1 MVAVSG
7 GGPEPVPA
15 LAAEVPATTIDDGRR
30 RGSSIDVV
38 VVRRRDGSLACT
50 AFVVRF
56 EPPTTERLSR
66 GLSAAYASLERGVAR
81 LRSDDRPLRDG
92 FDEDGDDLCDD
103 DAADGDARPVRVAV
117 NGAAVD
123 CDLVAGADGR
133 CRFAGGS
140 RPGAAA
146 LERWGL
152 RPGSNALTFEFG
164 RQVAEA
170 RAFLWDAGDR
180 VVVCDVDG
188 TITASDVRGF
198 LDSTMSAAP
207 SFAHGGVCAFL
218 GGVVAPRARV
228 LYLTSRPVA
237 LAASTRAFLAS
248 LRQGRDGLPD
258 GPLVTSGEGLLGA
271 VYAEVVAKTPD
282 VFKTRAL
289 LDLAAAFGGDPGAS
303 PVVLGFGPRGTQT
316 ASRVEDSSSTT
327 GFGNRDTDARAYA
340 RAGVADDRNF
350 SIDARSRLTSRCG
363 TLGFAGYDD
372 AGLARAVAPRSVA
385 GPPAAAPARL
395 ARARGARPPRPD
407 LAGFLSGALG
417 GNDGAVDIYVQEKA
431 RPRRARVA
439 AAEPP
444 LAAAQARG
452 RGRELASAWQP
463 PAWWAAA
470 TAPLAAPL
478 GIERN
483 DGVRLR
489 LGKESDADAIRALWA
504 ENDETRVAGPHSL
517 APAWSAA
524 GIKRAFAPR
533 REAGAFRATSVVAY
547 DWSNLP
553 PALVGFAAANSP
565 DEPYNRE
572 AVGLPWR
579 NAAPPGF
586 DPTAFVGPVCVAA
599 PKRGSGL
606 FRDLYAGLFADLAPE
621 RAAVTVIDA
630 RNAPSLRAHE
640 KVPGCERRGAFDAGG
655 REWVVFSFDLDAARR
670 GLAPPP
676 P

>member
-15 LAAEVPATTIDDGRR
+15 LAAEIPAAAVDDGRR

-56 EPPTTERLSR
+56 EPPTSERLSR

-92 FDEDGDDLCDD
+92 FDEDGDD

-289 LDLAAAFGGDPGAS
+289 LDVAAAFGSDPGAS
-303 PVVLGFGPRGTQT
+303 PVLVGFGDRHTH
-316 ASRVEDSSSTT
+316 
-327 GFGNRDTDARAYA
+327 ARAHA

-372 AGLARAVAPRSVA
+372 AGLARAVAAALRSPGLPPLPRPVWR
-385 GPPAAAPARL
+385 GARS
-395 ARARGARPPRPD
+395 ARPPRPD

-431 RPRRARVA
+431 RP
-439 AAEPP
+439 
-444 LAAAQARG
+444 
-452 RGRELASAWQP
+452 
-463 PAWWAAA
+463 
-470 TAPLAAPL
+470 
-478 GIERN
+478 
-483 DGVRLR
+483 
-489 LGKESDADAIRALWA
+489 
-504 ENDETRVAGPHSL
+504 
-517 APAWSAA
+517 
-524 GIKRAFAPR
+524 
-533 REAGAFRATSVVAY
+533 
-547 DWSNLP
+547 
-553 PALVGFAAANSP
+553 
-565 DEPYNRE
+565 
-572 AVGLPWR
+572 
-579 NAAPPGF
+579 
-586 DPTAFVGPVCVAA
+586 
-599 PKRGSGL
+599 
-606 FRDLYAGLFADLAPE
+606 
-621 RAAVTVIDA
+621 
-630 RNAPSLRAHE
+630 
-640 KVPGCERRGAFDAGG
+640 
-655 REWVVFSFDLDAARR
+655 
-670 GLAPPP
+670 PPP
-676 P
+676 PASPPPNRRSPPPRPAAAAGS

>member
-103 DAADGDARPVRVAV
+103 DAADGDARPR
-117 NGAAVD
+117 
-123 CDLVAGADGR
+123 R
-133 CRFAGGS
+133 RW
-140 RPGAAA
+140 
-146 LERWGL
+146 RWGL

-303 PVVLGFGPRGTQT
+303 PVVLGFGPR
-316 ASRVEDSSSTT
+316 
-327 GFGNRDTDARAYA
+327 
-340 RAGVADDRNF
+340 
-350 SIDARSRLTSRCG
+350 
-363 TLGFAGYDD
+363 
-372 AGLARAVAPRSVA
+372 
-385 GPPAAAPARL
+385 
-395 ARARGARPPRPD
+395 
-407 LAGFLSGALG
+407 
-417 GNDGAVDIYVQEKA
+417 
-431 RPRRARVA
+431 
-439 AAEPP
+439 
-444 LAAAQARG
+444 
-452 RGRELASAWQP
+452 
-463 PAWWAAA
+463 
-470 TAPLAAPL
+470 
-478 GIERN
+478 
-483 DGVRLR
+483 
-489 LGKESDADAIRALWA
+489 
-504 ENDETRVAGPHSL
+504 
-517 APAWSAA
+517 
-524 GIKRAFAPR
+524 
-533 REAGAFRATSVVAY
+533 
-547 DWSNLP
+547 
-553 PALVGFAAANSP
+553 
-565 DEPYNRE
+565 
-572 AVGLPWR
+572 
-579 NAAPPGF
+579 
-586 DPTAFVGPVCVAA
+586 
-599 PKRGSGL
+599 
-606 FRDLYAGLFADLAPE
+606 
-621 RAAVTVIDA
+621 
-630 RNAPSLRAHE
+630 
-640 KVPGCERRGAFDAGG
+640 
-655 REWVVFSFDLDAARR
+655 
-670 GLAPPP
+670 
-676 P
+676 

>member
-15 LAAEVPATTIDDGRR
+15 LAAEVPTTTIDDGRR

-92 FDEDGDDLCDD
+92 FDEDGDDDD
-103 DAADGDARPVRVAV
+103 ADGDARPVRVAV

-140 RPGAAA
+140 RPGAAE

-289 LDLAAAFGGDPGAS
+289 LDVAAAFGGDPGAS
-303 PVVLGFGPRGTQT
+303 PVVLGFGPCGNQT
-316 ASRVEDSSSTT
+316 AGRVLPTKLRHSP
-327 GFGNRDTDARAYA
+327 
-340 RAGVADDRNF
+340 
-350 SIDARSRLTSRCG
+350 ARS
-363 TLGFAGYDD
+363 Y
-372 AGLARAVAPRSVA
+372 
-385 GPPAAAPARL
+385 
-395 ARARGARPPRPD
+395 
-407 LAGFLSGALG
+407 
-417 GNDGAVDIYVQEKA
+417 
-431 RPRRARVA
+431 RRR
-439 AAEPP
+439 
-444 LAAAQARG
+444 
-452 RGRELASAWQP
+452 
-463 PAWWAAA
+463 
-470 TAPLAAPL
+470 
-478 GIERN
+478 
-483 DGVRLR
+483 
-489 LGKESDADAIRALWA
+489 
-504 ENDETRVAGPHSL
+504 
-517 APAWSAA
+517 
-524 GIKRAFAPR
+524 
-533 REAGAFRATSVVAY
+533 
-547 DWSNLP
+547 
-553 PALVGFAAANSP
+553 
-565 DEPYNRE
+565 
-572 AVGLPWR
+572 
-579 NAAPPGF
+579 
-586 DPTAFVGPVCVAA
+586 
-599 PKRGSGL
+599 
-606 FRDLYAGLFADLAPE
+606 
-621 RAAVTVIDA
+621 
-630 RNAPSLRAHE
+630 
-640 KVPGCERRGAFDAGG
+640 
-655 REWVVFSFDLDAARR
+655 FS
-670 GLAPPP
+670 
-676 P
+676 